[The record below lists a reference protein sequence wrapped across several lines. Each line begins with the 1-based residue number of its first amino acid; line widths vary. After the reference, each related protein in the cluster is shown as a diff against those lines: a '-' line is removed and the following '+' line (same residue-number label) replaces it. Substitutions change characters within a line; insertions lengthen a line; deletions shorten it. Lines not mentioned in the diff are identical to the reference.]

1 MNNFK
6 KLSPLALAALLVGC
20 DEIPPLSLQVAPF
33 LYEKVRAV
41 GSIELLKN
49 TDIFAMSC
57 RGNGQ
62 PGSNGYY
69 ILSGGTKLTDDY
81 AMWDCPSGLVYER
94 CPDLS
99 ITLHKDSVIV
109 TVLKGD
115 KDEFSKGRVEECAVL
130 AIQYAPQ
137 KMQPTSEQVA
147 NRRSWE

>member
-1 MNNFK
+1 MKNFK
-6 KLSPLALAALLVGC
+6 KIAPIALTALLFGC
-20 DEIPPLSLQVAPF
+20 GEIPPVSMQVEQF
-33 LYEKVRAV
+33 LHDKVRQL
-41 GSIELLKN
+41 GSVELRKN
-49 TDIFAMSC
+49 TDIFAMNY

-81 AMWDCPSGLVYER
+81 AMWDCPSGLLYER

-99 ITLHKDSVIV
+99 IMLQNDTVTV
-109 TVLKGD
+109 TVLNGD

-147 NRRSWE
+147 NRHSWE